1 MERLCSRKGPS
12 GNWQEHEAEDGHRKV
27 AGAGFMMEKQFR
39 VVRQLRLGHSKD
51 GENQA
56 IDRSPFFFIRII
68 RIIELQNFSKVLV
81 GDPLRMPTATPTR
94 CGHSVFVKFVIFAS

>member
-56 IDRSPFFFIRII
+56 IDRSPFFY
-68 RIIELQNFSKVLV
+68 QNFGILECLLTVRKNKL
-81 GDPLRMPTATPTR
+81 
-94 CGHSVFVKFVIFAS
+94 

>member
-27 AGAGFMMEKQFR
+27 AGAGFMMKKQFR
-39 VVRQLRLGHSKD
+39 VVRQLRLVHSKD

-56 IDRSPFFFIRII
+56 IDRSPFFLSELSELENCRI
-68 RIIELQNFSKVLV
+68 FGKC
-81 GDPLRMPTATPTR
+81 A
-94 CGHSVFVKFVIFAS
+94 CW

>member
-27 AGAGFMMEKQFR
+27 AGAGFMMKKQFR
-39 VVRQLRLGHSKD
+39 VVRQLRLVHSKD

-68 RIIELQNFSKVLV
+68 KLENCRIFGKC
-81 GDPLRMPTATPTR
+81 A
-94 CGHSVFVKFVIFAS
+94 CW